1 MSTTIHFSPLTV
13 EVLDDGEHYRLTADL
28 RVKSPNFKFIVP
40 RGFETDFASVPRG
53 LWNIFPPFGKYTPA
67 AVLHDYLY
75 RFSKLTRKRCDEIFL
90 ECMTAL
96 GVPYIKRYLMYWGLR
111 VGGWAAWNSYR

>member
-1 MSTTIHFSPLTV
+1 MRVHFSPLII
-13 EVLDDGEHYRLTADL
+13 EVMPDGEHYELIRHFYVTMEGT
-28 RVKSPNFKFIVP
+28 KFIVP
-40 RGFETDFASVPRG
+40 SGFITDFASVPRG
-53 LWNIFPPFGKYTPA
+53 LWNIFPPHGRYSKA

-90 ECMTAL
+90 ECMTAI

>member
-1 MSTTIHFSPLTV
+1 MSTKIHFSPLYV
-13 EVLDDGEHYRLTADL
+13 EVLPDGRHYRLT
-28 RVKSPNFKFIVP
+28 SPLIVTGPNYKFIIP
-40 RGFETDFASVPRG
+40 AGFVTDFASVPRA
-53 LWNIFPPFGKYTPA
+53 LWSIFPPHGKYSPA

-75 RFSKLTRKRCDEIFL
+75 RFSKLSRKRCDDIFL

-96 GVPYIKRYLMYWGLR
+96 GVPYFKRYAMYWGLR